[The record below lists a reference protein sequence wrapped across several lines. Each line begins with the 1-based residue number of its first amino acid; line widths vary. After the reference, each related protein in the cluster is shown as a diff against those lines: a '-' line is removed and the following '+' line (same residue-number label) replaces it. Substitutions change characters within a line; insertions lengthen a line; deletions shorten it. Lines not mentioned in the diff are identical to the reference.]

1 MANDAWG
8 DRHLRLVASTGMG
21 KKIAV
26 VALFAVLGLGVGVGI
41 SAMRPNPRAF
51 EFNNQIGVF
60 LHARGTIVHL
70 AALARSQHVQ
80 GVRVVVFSKREF
92 QIVGYGS
99 SLSGAS
105 RAVDAVRSA
114 LPGRLWDGRYGVVIG
129 HGQLGQV
136 HSILPAVIGLALGLA
151 IGILVAIVRSRR
163 ARVGLGQRRWATE
176 RIQKEP

>member
-51 EFNNQIGVF
+51 EFNNQIGVP
-60 LHARGTIVHL
+60 LHGRGTIVHL

-105 RAVDAVRSA
+105 KAVDSVRNA
-114 LPGRLWDGRYGVVIG
+114 LPGRELWDGRYGVAIG
-129 HGQLGQV
+129 HGQLGPV
-136 HSILPAVIGLALGLA
+136 YSILPAVVGLALGLA
-151 IGILVAIVRSRR
+151 SGILAAIVRSRR
-163 ARVGLGQRRWATE
+163 PRVGLGQRWFAN
-176 RIQKEP
+176 

>member
-26 VALFAVLGLGVGVGI
+26 VALSAVLGLGVGAGI
-41 SAMRPNPRAF
+41 SATRPNPRAF
-51 EFNNQIGVF
+51 EFNNQIGVPV
-60 LHARGTIVHL
+60 HSPGTIVHL

-80 GVRVVVFSKREF
+80 GVRVVVLSKREF

-129 HGQLGQV
+129 HGQLGPI

-163 ARVGLGQRRWATE
+163 ARVGLGQRRFAT
-176 RIQKEP
+176 